1 MKKTSII
8 AFWAAC
14 VILVNTIVLFAQQKS
29 EPSALGFY
37 SIGFPAQDQQPAAW
51 NINVLKIFN
60 NRLYLGYGDATVN
73 TGPTD
78 VIYYDLDSNKFV
90 KEFSVDDEGIYQYQ
104 VIDDKLVIPGVDAT
118 EEWDFGNIYIREKSG
133 WVKHRSITRGVHVF
147 DAVSYKGKWYV
158 GTGNYC
164 ELTKEESFGFGAI
177 LGSADTCKTWTYEYI
192 TPSDKNAVYRINAL
206 ISFSDKLYAFPY
218 AYVGFT
224 MEEIPA
230 EYRPYMMD
238 PYNED
243 GKDYY
248 LVSLDGAFGST
259 DAICYDGK
267 MWRSADLVPDS
278 LTYRTRPVVFKD
290 KLILS
295 VVSGKYIGSLSEYI
309 SKNGKLPANARTA
322 LYAFDGQKTERLD
335 FEYELIRD
343 IISKQDKLYILYF
356 NRGQNLIA
364 ETADLKTW
372 KYYLL
377 PESVKK
383 PLSIETDGQIFYVGT
398 FDGNIFKAQPIVQ
411 DKSTSYGSRFPRMF
425 YGAAETASEAFNY
438 WAAVTGWQTLGRT
451 AKYSCEAKPGNII
464 EVSTENISGLEIF
477 IPFDQI
483 DPKKPL
489 TLNIDGKE
497 VFKGDIRG
505 YSSLACAYQK
515 MGWTAKKGKGTPEKF
530 KVKDIV
536 VGKAV
541 TDLTRKGDDPLAGN
555 WLAEVYR
562 WAVNADIG
570 FTTRGSARKDIKKGD
585 ILVSDIFKVNYRNTV
600 CIFRAKGSDIKRMLE
615 FNIRQPGKGDKIQVS
630 GMVFSYKADKDPQK
644 NEITDFWLDPEK
656 IYTVSVPDYV
666 VREAKAILGEAIEA
680 DDTKESINAASVR
693 WLQKNKTIGKI
704 KPRIKIVR

>member
-1 MKKTSII
+1 MKK
-8 AFWAAC
+8 
-14 VILVNTIVLFAQQKS
+14 
-29 EPSALGFY
+29 SALFLSLSIFFASVCLAQEKQAPQRLDLY

-104 VIDDKLVIPGVDAT
+104 VIDGKLVIPGVDAT
-118 EEWDFGNIYIREKSG
+118 EEWDFGNIYILEKSG
-133 WVKHRSITRGVHVF
+133 WVKHRSITRGLHVF
-147 DAVSYKGKWYV
+147 DAVSYQGKWYV

-164 ELTKEESFGFGAI
+164 EFTKEEGFAFGAI
-177 LGSADTCKTWTYEYI
+177 LSSTDSCKTWKYEYI
-192 TPSDKNAVYRINAL
+192 TPCDKNSVYRFNAL
-206 ISFSDKLYAFPY
+206 ISYQDRLYAFPY
-218 AYVGFT
+218 AYVGYSL
-224 MEEIPA
+224 EDIPA
-230 EYRPYMMD
+230 EYRQYLGEPYQ
-238 PYNED
+238 ED

-248 LVSLDGAFGST
+248 LVSLDNAFGNT

-322 LYAFDGQKTERLD
+322 LYAFDGQKTEKLD

-343 IISKQDKLYILYF
+343 IISQQDKLYILYF

-372 KYYLL
+372 KYHLL

-411 DKSTSYGSRFPRMF
+411 DKSTSYGSRFPRKF
-425 YGAAETASEAFNY
+425 YGAAETASEALNY
-438 WAAVTGWQTLGRT
+438 WAAVTGWQTLGRA
-451 AKYSCEAKPGNII
+451 AKYSCEVKPGNII

-477 IPFDQI
+477 IPQDLI
-483 DPKKPL
+483 DPKKSL

-497 VFKGDIRG
+497 VFKSSIQG
-505 YSSLACAYQK
+505 YSSFTCTYQK
-515 MGWTAKKGKGTPEKF
+515 MGWIAKKGKYTPDKF
-530 KVKDIV
+530 KIKDIV
-536 VGKAV
+536 VGKAESE
-541 TDLTRKGDDPLAGN
+541 LTRKGDDPSAGN

-562 WAVNADIG
+562 WAANADIG

-585 ILVSDIFKVNYRNTV
+585 ILVSDIYKMNYRNTV
-600 CIFRAKGSDIKRMLE
+600 STFKAKGSDIRRMLE
-615 FNIRQPGKGDKIQVS
+615 YNIKQPGKGDKVQVA
-630 GMVFSYKADKDPQK
+630 GMVFGYNAGKDPQK
-644 NEITDFWLDPEK
+644 NTITEFWLDPDK
-656 IYTVSVPDYV
+656 IYSVAAPNYMIH
-666 VREAKAILGEAIEA
+666 EAKGILGEEVKA
-680 DDTKESINAASVR
+680 DDSGESIIQAAIR
-693 WLQKNKTIGKI
+693 WLQKNKKIGKI
-704 KPRIKIVR
+704 TPRIKIAR